1 MLALLSVLLVS
12 LLIALLI
19 GLLIALLNA
28 QPMHISSADCLA
40 HCSVHDAAPS
50 FLVLLFLISSVAS
63 LRAFVHCCMLPLL
76 PVSLKKPDATH

>member
-1 MLALLSVLLVS
+1 MLALLSALLVS

-19 GLLIALLNA
+19 GLLIALLNP

-50 FLVLLFLISSVAS
+50 FLVLLFVLISSVAS

-76 PVSLKKPDATH
+76 PASLK